1 MDRSDGSGQCICVM
15 LTQSCLT
22 LCHPLDCS
30 SSGFSVNGIFL
41 ARILEW
47 VSIFLLQG
55 ICLTQGSNQGLLSLA
70 LQADSLSAEQWP
82 DQCNLLT
89 CTLEPDYRLTRKQLN
104 CS

>member
-1 MDRSDGSGQCICVM
+1 MHVCVH
-15 LTQSCLT
+15 LVTQSCLT

-30 SSGFSVNGIFL
+30 SPGFSVNGIFQ

-55 ICLTQGSNQGLLSLA
+55 ICPTQGLNQRLLSLA

-82 DQCNLLT
+82 DQCNILT
-89 CTLEPDYRLTRKQLN
+89 
-104 CS
+104 